1 MSPEFPGEKILSG
14 RKIAPD
20 PLNVYIDPVQTYNLK
35 KKTFDLISEIYT
47 DIQYI

>member
-1 MSPEFPGEKILSG
+1 MGPRKKWLYTWMSPEFPGEKILSG

-35 KKTFDLISEIYT
+35 KKLLI
-47 DIQYI
+47 